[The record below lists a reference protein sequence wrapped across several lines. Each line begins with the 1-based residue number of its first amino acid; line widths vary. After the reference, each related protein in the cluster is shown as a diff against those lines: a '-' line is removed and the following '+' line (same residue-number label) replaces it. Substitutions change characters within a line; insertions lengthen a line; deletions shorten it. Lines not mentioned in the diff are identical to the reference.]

1 MLAISCRCVFRLQP
15 SQSNCDVYRSMQ
27 VTSLPFY
34 WFYFIALRAKSG
46 KHRTYSI
53 LLSSDTIRAM
63 LQTGTGSLR
72 FAMQTMD
79 NHVTKLLQFPSCC
92 VFTLGLIMQLNFRRV
107 GGDTIHLHYP
117 VILLVLTAIM
127 ILNPVAIFCY
137 RSRRRL
143 LHRLVN
149 IHCRPRYAYPL
160 TPIKWRILFAGL
172 YPIDWYD
179 CYTGDMLCSLS
190 YSMGVSGKNLKHVR
204 N

>member
-1 MLAISCRCVFRLQP
+1 
-15 SQSNCDVYRSMQ
+15 MQ
-27 VTSLPFY
+27 VTSLPSS
-34 WFYFIALRAKSG
+34 WFYSIALRAKSG

-53 LLSSDTIRAM
+53 LLSSDMIRAM

-72 FAMQTMD
+72 SAMQTMD
-79 NHVTKLLQFPSCC
+79 NHVTKLVQFPSFCL
-92 VFTLGLIMQLNFRRV
+92 FILGLVMQLNFRRV

-117 VILLVLTAIM
+117 VILLVLTGVM

-137 RSRRRL
+137 RSRRRF

-149 IHCRPRYAYPL
+149 IHGQPRYVYPL
-160 TPIKWRILFAGL
+160 TLIKWRILFAGL
-172 YPIDWYD
+172 YPIEWYD

-190 YSMGVSGKNLKHVR
+190 YSMGVSDKNLKHVR